1 MSDAASASASS
12 RSSSRRWIIYVA
24 AAIFFGFVLYQVIN
38 PFPDQPYIEIPHGN
52 HVHYMPK
59 DRNPDVPVSQF
70 PQQPPGP
77 NERITPDG
85 RIVPNP

>member
-1 MSDAASASASS
+1 MPDKTSPT
-12 RSSSRRWIIYVA
+12 SSRRSKRRWIVLAIA
-24 AAIFFGFVLYQVIN
+24 AVFFAFVMYQVLN
-38 PFPDQPYIEIPHGN
+38 PFPDQPYLEISHGN

-59 DRNPDVPVSQF
+59 DRNPDVPVTQF

-85 RIVPNP
+85 RIVPKR